1 MSKVNDGNHKTFY
14 RKSFIYIFI
23 LLIVWFFS
31 FLLSTH
37 TRVTLILEILLF
49 WSPFL
54 LLILISGKKK
64 LAYIKVY
71 VYIFY
76 SYSVLIILDCIYV
89 IIYGIINQEIFE
101 NIEYLIIVFDTVLCI
116 LYTYMLHKF
125 LKYCKTNHQSIKKE
139 DGSNNENKT
148 TELNSSTEASENR
161 NLPNENNDHAINMA

>member
-1 MSKVNDGNHKTFY
+1 
-14 RKSFIYIFI
+14 
-23 LLIVWFFS
+23 
-31 FLLSTH
+31 
-37 TRVTLILEILLF
+37 
-49 WSPFL
+49 
-54 LLILISGKKK
+54 
-64 LAYIKVY
+64 VY